1 MVLGTSSGAGKS
13 LMSAALCRVLQRR
26 GEHPVPFKGQNMSN
40 NAWVDPDGGEMAY
53 SQALQAWAA
62 RLEPLCAMNPVL
74 LKPQG
79 DSTSEV
85 IHLGRSVGTA
95 RAEHYYRDWFRPGWA
110 AIRQGLDDLRRRH
123 PQGRLVLEGAGS
135 PVEVNLQA
143 RDLTNLRLA
152 QYLRADCLL
161 VADIERGGVFA
172 QVVGTLAL
180 LRPVERPLIK
190 GVLIN
195 RFRGRR
201 ELFEE
206 GRRWLSERTGVPVL
220 GVMPWLDELFP
231 PEDSLDLLERR
242 GRKGS
247 ADLEIAVIQLPSL
260 SNFSDLDPLEAEPSV
275 RLLWLRPGQELGQPD
290 AVVIPGSKQTLRDL
304 AALRD
309 SGLGSALARY
319 VAAGGQ
325 VFGLCG
331 GLQMLG
337 RDIQDPEGLEGSAS
351 GEPLASG
358 DPSAS
363 GGATQAGLNLLP
375 LRTVYSPSKVLRQR
389 RALALWP
396 EPPDANAAPLTI
408 EGFELHRGR
417 STLLQRG
424 PDEAPCQPLGADPDL
439 GWIQPHGSRGG
450 LVAGTYLHG
459 VFESGPWR
467 RRWLNQLRRR
477 RHLPP
482 LSEQQPHH
490 SRQREVLLE
499 RLADAFE
506 AHVNLETLRGVDG

>member
-206 GRRWLSERTGVPVL
+206 GRRWLTERTGVPVL

-309 SGLGSALARY
+309 SGLGNALAGY

-363 GGATQAGLNLLP
+363 GGATLAGLNLLP
-375 LRTVYSPSKVLRQR
+375 LRTVFTAGKVLRQR

-396 EPPDANAAPLTI
+396 DPPDANAAPLTI

-490 SRQREVLLE
+490 SRQREALLE

-506 AHVNLETLRGVDG
+506 AHVNLEPLRGVDG